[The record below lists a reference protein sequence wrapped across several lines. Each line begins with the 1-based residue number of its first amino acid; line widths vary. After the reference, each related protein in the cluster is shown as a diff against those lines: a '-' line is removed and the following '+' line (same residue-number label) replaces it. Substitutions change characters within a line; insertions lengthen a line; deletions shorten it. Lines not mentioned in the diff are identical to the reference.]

1 MRWWIKFVVALLLI
15 ALLLFVGWNLLQ
27 TLGNVIQNADTGDG
41 TPDPMFAQP
50 SDPPPTRPPE
60 LDAETPQKEHPTL
73 DDYVPEVESPV
84 TMTVD
89 ELIREAEA
97 QRQDD
102 T

>member
-1 MRWWIKFVVALLLI
+1 MRWWVKMIAALLVI
-15 ALLLFVGWNLLQ
+15 ALLLFVGWNLIQ
-27 TLGNVIQNADTGDG
+27 MFGNVLQNADLDG
-41 TPDPMFAQP
+41 GMPDPMFAQP

-60 LDAETPQKEHPTL
+60 LDAEEVQKEHPTL

-89 ELIREAEA
+89 ELIRQAEA
-97 QRQDD
+97 QRQSG

>member
-1 MRWWIKFVVALLLI
+1 MI
-15 ALLLFVGWNLLQ
+15 ALLLFVGWNLVRM
-27 TLGNVIQNADTGDG
+27 LGNVLSNADLSGG
-41 TPDPMFAQP
+41 EPDPMFAQP

-60 LDAETPQKEHPTL
+60 LDEEVPAAEHPTL

-84 TMTVD
+84 TMTVE

-97 QRQDD
+97 ERADN